1 MLEMQS
7 LLCIARSLDLIHF
20 CINVR
25 YRMKSVIPGLLP
37 VAAEWLSDLC
47 WLVTQFVFSC
57 STILV
62 PAFPSKK
69 KKNRP

>member
-1 MLEMQS
+1 
-7 LLCIARSLDLIHF
+7 
-20 CINVR
+20 
-25 YRMKSVIPGLLP
+25 MKSVIPGLLP

-69 KKNRP
+69 KKIDLEITEKSKQEASFYLE